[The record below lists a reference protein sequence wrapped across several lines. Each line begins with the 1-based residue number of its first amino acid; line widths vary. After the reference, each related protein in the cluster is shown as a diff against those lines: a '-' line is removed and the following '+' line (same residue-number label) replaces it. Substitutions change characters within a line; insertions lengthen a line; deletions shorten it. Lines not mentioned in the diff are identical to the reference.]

1 MKNKEI
7 IPISLSQE
15 FSLSDGEKQEF
26 TNRRKLLLTELR
38 CITGLPEIV
47 SSLNQDTIYKLVL
60 SPEGAKLYKDAAGN
74 LKGVFYKDGKIVKHA
89 KFQEVGSS
97 MLKATKAVGAQVLLV
112 SIAMQLNRIEEQVS
126 KIFKEI
132 HSDRLAEIE
141 TGKSLFRQACGMQD
155 SKNRKQLALNAITEL
170 TRGFE
175 KTISALERQ
184 IAELPEQ
191 KLSFF
196 DNWIGNKSKEAEEMH
211 EIAMKSY
218 TACLSALQTLA
229 RCHLFLEE
237 RDVALSFVDDGLSK
251 IEKAGVDVAY
261 VRSRLAP
268 KINGVFPEES
278 WKQFIEY
285 RKTFD
290 SSCISSLIRPEDEF
304 VEIEIKPSEIME
316 KDYEKCKNCERELQR
331 GEDEVCPAC
340 DSTESHRIKKIIEV
354 ATPIVIAV
362 GSIAFKILGKK

>member
-15 FSLSDGEKQEF
+15 LSLSDGEMQEF
-26 TNRRKLLLTELR
+26 ANRRKSLLSDLR
-38 CITGLPEIV
+38 CITGLPEVV
-47 SSLNQDTIYKLVL
+47 SNLNQDTVYKLVL
-60 SPEGAKLYKDAAGN
+60 SPEGAKLYKDAQGN
-74 LKGVFYKDGKIVKHA
+74 LKGVFYKEGKIFQHA
-89 KFQEVGSS
+89 KFQKVGPSI
-97 MLKATKAVGAQVLLV
+97 LKSAKVVGAQVLLV

-126 KIFKEI
+126 KIFKEF
-132 HSDRLAEIE
+132 HGDRLAEIE
-141 TGKSLFRQACGMQD
+141 SGKSLFRQACGMQD
-155 SKNRKQLALNAITEL
+155 SEKREQLALHAITEL

-175 KTISALERQ
+175 KTRSALKRQ

-191 KLSFF
+191 RLSFF
-196 DNWIGNKSKEAEEMH
+196 DNWVGNKSKEAEERHVM
-211 EIAMKSY
+211 AMESFS
-218 TACLSALQTLA
+218 ACLSALQTLA

-237 RDVALSFVDDGLSK
+237 REAALILVDDGLIK
-251 IEKAGVDVAY
+251 IEKAGVEVAY

-290 SSCISSLIRPEDEF
+290 SSCISSLIRPEEDI

-316 KDYEKCKNCERELQR
+316 KDYEKVQEL
-331 GEDEVCPAC
+331 
-340 DSTESHRIKKIIEV
+340 
-354 ATPIVIAV
+354 
-362 GSIAFKILGKK
+362 